1 MPAVEHPAASGTLG
15 GIRAVESQQQRML
28 YEGLLKKGMEEQE
41 KRRKKQRTVDENQ
54 LSLFGPAA

>member
-1 MPAVEHPAASGTLG
+1 MIDKEKWVSMSTDVKGE
-15 GIRAVESQQQRML
+15 I
-28 YEGLLKKGMEEQE
+28 YEGLLQKRMEEQQ